1 MKLTVNP
8 IEEKDFKELVAL
20 FLEFATFEKL
30 PDKMVNSEKKMKAEK
45 DFLHGF
51 IDRDENNEV
60 IGYVTFFFAY
70 YTWIGKSL
78 YMDDLYIREKYRG
91 QGFGTLLINKVT
103 DYARETKCNR
113 LRWQVSDWNE
123 PAIAFYKSLGA
134 KINDIERNCD
144 ITF

>member
-1 MKLTVNP
+1 MKLTVNS

-51 IDRDENNEV
+51 IARDENNEV

-103 DYARETKCNR
+103 DYARETKCSR

-134 KINDIERNCD
+134 KIDDIERNCD

>member
-91 QGFGTLLINKVT
+91 QGFGTLLRIMRERRSVT
-103 DYARETKCNR
+103 
-113 LRWQVSDWNE
+113 V
-123 PAIAFYKSLGA
+123 
-134 KINDIERNCD
+134 
-144 ITF
+144 